1 MRTLRYVL
9 TVIALALPALGQ
21 NKPDAAPSKKSP
33 SQAEKPVEFASPE
46 LARLDIFIGPW
57 SVTESHFNAR
67 GELIATVK
75 GTEDITWILDHR
87 AIRRVYSTATDT
99 AVFKANGTLTWNDA
113 EKKYHGVWFDNVST
127 AGPSTATGTW
137 DDETHTML
145 FHVESS
151 GREGA
156 IVRYRVVEKFTDP
169 QTRMATTYL
178 IDGSNLVKRM
188 EVEYKRAT
196 PCPAK
201 ALTIF
206 GG

>member
-1 MRTLRYVL
+1 MRITRYVL
-9 TVIALALPALGQ
+9 LFVVAALPAVGQ
-21 NKPDAAPSKKSP
+21 NEPGAAPSKNSP
-33 SQAEKPVEFASPE
+33 SRAEKPVEFASPE
-46 LARLDIFIGPW
+46 LARLDLFIGPW
-57 SVTESHFNAR
+57 SVTESHFNPR

-75 GTEDITWILDHR
+75 GTEEITWILDHR

-127 AGPSTATGTW
+127 AGPTLAKGTW
-137 DDETHTML
+137 DDETRTML
-145 FHVESS
+145 FYVELS
-151 GREGA
+151 GRDGA
-156 IVRYRVVEKFTDP
+156 AVRYRVVEKFTDP

-178 IDGSNLVKRM
+178 IEGSNLVKRM

-196 PCPAK
+196 PCPAR
-201 ALTIF
+201 AITIL